1 VGKKNGEEEIISGQ
15 MSPFIG
21 ERERERGVPV
31 LPVGGSQ
38 PTAHRSGGDTA
49 HIGLPCS
56 RSLTDGPRSV
66 FLKPV

>member
-21 ERERERGVPV
+21 ERERGVPV
-31 LPVGGSQ
+31 LPVGDSQ
-38 PTAHRSGGDTA
+38 PTAHRSDGDTA
-49 HIGLPCS
+49 HVGLPCS
-56 RSLTDGPRSV
+56 RSLTGGPRLV